1 MPDGWRLPED
11 PHHQPGSH
19 APDGR
24 RPGIQRESLQKQAG
38 LAAVY
43 KAVAEQYG
51 YAFAAAE
58 DWITPEQLGVDFC
71 HFTPEAHRIFAEK
84 TAELV
89 HQLLD

>member
-1 MPDGWRLPED
+1 MKE
-11 PHHQPGSH
+11 Q
-19 APDGR
+19 
-24 RPGIQRESLQKQAG
+24 
-38 LAAVY
+38 LAAIR
-43 KAVAEQYG
+43 AQALA
-51 YAFAAAE
+51 AFAAAE

>member
-19 APDGR
+19 APDGGDPEFNAER
-24 RPGIQRESLQKQAG
+24 CRTGRTGCGLQGCGRAVWLCPRGGRG
-38 LAAVY
+38 L
-43 KAVAEQYG
+43 
-51 YAFAAAE
+51 
-58 DWITPEQLGVDFC
+58 DHPEQLGVDFC